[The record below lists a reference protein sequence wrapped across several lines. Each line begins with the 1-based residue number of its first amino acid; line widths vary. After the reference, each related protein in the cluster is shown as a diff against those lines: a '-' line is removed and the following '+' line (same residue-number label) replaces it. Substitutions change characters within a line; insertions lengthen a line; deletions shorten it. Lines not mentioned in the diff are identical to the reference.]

1 MLTPA
6 NVLTKKVR
14 ASFLAAGQGSTVTM
28 VWDLVMIEV

>member
-6 NVLTKKVR
+6 NVLTKKVW
-14 ASFLAAGQGSTVTM
+14 ASFLAAGQGSTITM